1 MTYTENLWVFSTLLF
16 GIIIVPGMDML
27 FVLAN
32 TLAGGRRVGLAAVA
46 GIMLGGAVHTLF
58 GTATFGLLSTLPPPL
73 FKGLLLAGAAYMVWI
88 GLTLLRSSITVQ
100 AIDADVSRSQWT
112 AFRRG
117 AVTCLLNPKAYLFVV
132 AVYPQFLKAG
142 FGPIWSQ
149 ALVLGAMTVAVQ
161 FGVYGGLAFAAG
173 RSRDLLLKSP
183 RATILVGRAAGLLLM
198 AAAAVTVWQ
207 GWSTA

>member
-1 MTYTENLWVFSTLLF
+1 
-16 GIIIVPGMDML
+16 
-27 FVLAN
+27 
-32 TLAGGRRVGLAAVA
+32 
-46 GIMLGGAVHTLF
+46 MLGGAVHTLF

-88 GLTLLRSSITVQ
+88 GLTLLRSSITVE

>member
-32 TLAGGRRVGLAAVA
+32 TLASGRRVGLAAVA
-46 GIMLGGAVHTLF
+46 GIMLGGAVHT
-58 GTATFGLLSTLPPPL
+58 L